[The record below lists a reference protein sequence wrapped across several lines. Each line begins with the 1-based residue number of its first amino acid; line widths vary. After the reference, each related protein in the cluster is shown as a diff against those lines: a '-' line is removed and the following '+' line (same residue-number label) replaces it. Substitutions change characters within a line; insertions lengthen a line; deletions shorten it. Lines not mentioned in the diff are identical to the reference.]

1 MGFGN
6 GSQNEI
12 GSIRNLIQ
20 HLEKDLAAQRSM
32 NNELRTAL
40 HQSRFRRGMV
50 LLLNPNSY
58 LNETSL
64 KTCFEYIMEVLYNIA
79 KTT

>member
-12 GSIRNLIQ
+12 GSIRNRIQ
-20 HLEKDLAAQRSM
+20 HLEKDLAAQRAM

-50 LLLNPNSY
+50 LKHVLN
-58 LNETSL
+58 
-64 KTCFEYIMEVLYNIA
+64 ILYNIV